1 MFTVLEL
8 EHDRV
13 ILNTSVRRIVESD
26 VTGLVEGKVENGNDA
41 SELGSSRFDNL
52 HVSEGVSVDDVPS
65 AAR

>member
-13 ILNTSVRRIVESD
+13 ILNTSVRKIVESD
-26 VTGLVEGKVENGNDA
+26 VTGLVDGKMENGNDV
-41 SELGSSRFDNL
+41 SELGSSGYDNF
-52 HVSEGVSVDDVPS
+52 HVSEGVNAEDVVP